1 MHVLIFQSEDMVKLC
16 LNFNKFQ
23 PIYTYKYYAFKKE
36 CKSMCIKSYINIIG
50 ALRIILEIKIEGL
63 SLKF

>member
-1 MHVLIFQSEDMVKLC
+1 MVKLC

-23 PIYTYKYYAFKKE
+23 PICTYKYYAFKKQ